1 MEHQYKL
8 QHGPD
13 GITWVSLEPLY
24 SDICQQLDNPANHD
38 NQLVIDS
45 LFAVKAFVGA
55 LIDEG
60 RHQLYS
66 NDKRD
71 DESSYKDS
79 LQ

>member
-1 MEHQYKL
+1 MNHQYKL

-24 SDICQQLDNPANHD
+24 ADICQQLDNPDNHE

-45 LFAVKAFVGA
+45 LFAVKAFVSA

-60 RHQLYS
+60 KHQLYGG
-66 NDKRD
+66 DRD
-71 DESSYKDS
+71 DEISYRDS
-79 LQ
+79 LE